1 MWMFRLAG
9 ALLLAA
15 FLSLSAVGAQSTTD
29 SWVAT
34 LYNPVAGR
42 LTQVGSSG
50 AVLAEWTLPLPPG
63 FDRFPNRVTV
73 APGGSLFAYV
83 PYNSSTFQGTLT
95 ISDRE
100 RVIIPFNLPL
110 TVSDSLEFP
119 GSEWAFNADGSAFA
133 LGYLLEGGGWGL
145 IVLNLSTGA
154 VDHTLRSDDALLGI
168 LGLPTNQVVPVPRR
182 FAGDEITFSLVPY
195 GGDSLSR
202 GDSYLWNLLT
212 NNVTLSP
219 AFPSLDGDTFSLTG
233 EVVISAADDRLPGV
247 AIQNAA
253 NSLQAFLPQSGERFP
268 FFAGAGQAF
277 SRPRFIQNGELILV
291 DSVDEAQRYA
301 WLVIGRD
308 GQTIGQIPAAAQ
320 IDDVRGVGDGFIYT
334 TTQFTPGATTLVY
347 VNTRDGLDAGIPI
360 WTSPLEAAP
369 IIVSTVDT
377 VVRSQASYTP
387 WVQLAEPVLIPGSTI
402 ALAPAPGQSLLIS
415 PADVGSQAAPTLPS
429 RRLIAIGTV
438 VTINT
443 TDGNKLN
450 VRNGPGTGFEIVLK
464 LDAGAR
470 VEVVDGPRAGDNF
483 TWWRIRTGDGVEG
496 WAVESVPQ
504 DDGTI
509 LPTLLP

>member
-154 VDHTLRSDDALLGI
+154 VDHTLRSDDALLA
-168 LGLPTNQVVPVPRR
+168 PMMHCSV
-182 FAGDEITFSLVPY
+182 
-195 GGDSLSR
+195 
-202 GDSYLWNLLT
+202 
-212 NNVTLSP
+212 
-219 AFPSLDGDTFSLTG
+219 SLDCPPT
-233 EVVISAADDRLPGV
+233 RW
-247 AIQNAA
+247 
-253 NSLQAFLPQSGERFP
+253 FP
-268 FFAGAGQAF
+268 
-277 SRPRFIQNGELILV
+277 
-291 DSVDEAQRYA
+291 Y
-301 WLVIGRD
+301 
-308 GQTIGQIPAAAQ
+308 PAAS
-320 IDDVRGVGDGFIYT
+320 
-334 TTQFTPGATTLVY
+334 PGMK
-347 VNTRDGLDAGIPI
+347 
-360 WTSPLEAAP
+360 
-369 IIVSTVDT
+369 
-377 VVRSQASYTP
+377 
-387 WVQLAEPVLIPGSTI
+387 
-402 ALAPAPGQSLLIS
+402 
-415 PADVGSQAAPTLPS
+415 LPS
-429 RRLIAIGTV
+429 RWCHMAGIA
-438 VTINT
+438 
-443 TDGNKLN
+443 
-450 VRNGPGTGFEIVLK
+450 
-464 LDAGAR
+464 
-470 VEVVDGPRAGDNF
+470 
-483 TWWRIRTGDGVEG
+483 
-496 WAVESVPQ
+496 
-504 DDGTI
+504 
-509 LPTLLP
+509 

>member
-1 MWMFRLAG
+1 
-9 ALLLAA
+9 
-15 FLSLSAVGAQSTTD
+15 
-29 SWVAT
+29 
-34 LYNPVAGR
+34 
-42 LTQVGSSG
+42 
-50 AVLAEWTLPLPPG
+50 
-63 FDRFPNRVTV
+63 
-73 APGGSLFAYV
+73 
-83 PYNSSTFQGTLT
+83 
-95 ISDRE
+95 
-100 RVIIPFNLPL
+100 
-110 TVSDSLEFP
+110 
-119 GSEWAFNADGSAFA
+119 
-133 LGYLLEGGGWGL
+133 
-145 IVLNLSTGA
+145 
-154 VDHTLRSDDALLGI
+154 
-168 LGLPTNQVVPVPRR
+168 
-182 FAGDEITFSLVPY
+182 
-195 GGDSLSR
+195 
-202 GDSYLWNLLT
+202 
-212 NNVTLSP
+212 
-219 AFPSLDGDTFSLTG
+219 
-233 EVVISAADDRLPGV
+233 VVISVADDRLPTV
-247 AIQNAA
+247 AIQSAA

-268 FFAGAGQAF
+268 FFAGAGQSF

-301 WLVIGRD
+301 WLVVGRD

-347 VNTRDGLDAGIPI
+347 VNTRDGLDAGVPV
-360 WTSPLEAAP
+360 WTSPLEALP

-377 VVRSQASYTP
+377 VVRSQAAYTP
-387 WVQLAEPVLIPGSTI
+387 WVQLAEPVQTPGSTI